1 MYYFLKMKK
10 KLLKIINYE
19 CNESI
24 YEIFLAVHK

>member
-10 KLLKIINYE
+10 KIAKIINYE

-24 YEIFLAVHK
+24 YESISGCP